1 MSVLPSKPTGWQP
14 VPLKSARFARA
25 LAGRFGFPLQQTPLL
40 AMKKFA
46 LPAFLALAAIF
57 AATPAVSVSLRADA
71 RGDYT
76 KQIEN
81 CEAIIREFMAD
92 KDYALPAPVLQLARA
107 IVITNQYEAGFIVG
121 MKGGYGVIMVKRAD
135 NTWSLPVLIR
145 AGGAS
150 VGLQIGGKNVET
162 VLVITDDATPK
173 LMFDNRFNIGVDA
186 KAVAGPRYAE
196 AEAMNKDILNTP
208 VLVYVRNKGLMAGA
222 TVKAGWMSRNDEANS
237 TFYNTKY
244 TMPELLYGNFVK
256 PPDEVKPLMDFIRQI
271 APEVAVKAV
280 KTALPP
286 K

>member
-1 MSVLPSKPTGWQP
+1 
-14 VPLKSARFARA
+14 
-25 LAGRFGFPLQQTPLL
+25 
-40 AMKKFA
+40 MKKFA